1 MLICG
6 LNEIRQAQ
14 VRIADLGGLR
24 DFIRPTRG
32 WLNPTAF
39 IQQHR
44 GAPEDD
50 VGRIELAIGRVSPTG
65 RQGTARSTNAA
76 GASTSTHNALKVSPV
91 REQINPVQCE
101 QSDN

>member
-14 VRIADLGGLR
+14 VRIADLSGLR

-32 WLNPTAF
+32 WLNPAAF

-44 GAPEDD
+44 GAPEDN
-50 VGRIELAIGRVSPTG
+50 VGRVPIR
-65 RQGTARSTNAA
+65 
-76 GASTSTHNALKVSPV
+76 
-91 REQINPVQCE
+91 
-101 QSDN
+101 